1 MARRYRLAMDFFD
14 GQSQTPASRWGAD
27 QNAMGATEHKPT
39 DDHELTRL
47 RARIEELEATVADYE
62 ALLTELPDLFERK
75 FQQRLEPLLERYRL
89 LAQAQDMREAPQ
101 APLRRAA
108 LRWGWP
114 GVRQIS
120 STPDENQSE
129 AA

>member
-1 MARRYRLAMDFFD
+1 MD
-14 GQSQTPASRWGAD
+14 PVKR
-27 QNAMGATEHKPT
+27 NPT
-39 DDHELTRL
+39 DAAELMRL
-47 RARIEELEATVADYE
+47 RSRIAELEATVADYE

-89 LAQAQDMREAPQ
+89 LAQAQDMREAPKT
-101 APLRRAA
+101 PLRRAA

-120 STPDENQSE
+120 STPDENQNE
-129 AA
+129 AT